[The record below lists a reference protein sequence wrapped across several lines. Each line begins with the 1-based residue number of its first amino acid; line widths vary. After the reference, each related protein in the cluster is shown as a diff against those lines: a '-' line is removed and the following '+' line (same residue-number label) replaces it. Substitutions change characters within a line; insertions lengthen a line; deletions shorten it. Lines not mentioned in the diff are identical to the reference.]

1 MTFLFLLI
9 KIKGQSRFGD
19 LVSEVDF
26 VDTPRNCEAGIS
38 IILFFPAV
46 PLRSLMELLSRLELP
61 NLFIT
66 NEVLYRLS
74 YSSTPIYIM
83 VLYFKDS
90 VN

>member
-1 MTFLFLLI
+1 M
-9 KIKGQSRFGD
+9 RVE
-19 LVSEVDF
+19 LVMRIE
-26 VDTPRNCEAGIS
+26 
-38 IILFFPAV
+38 
-46 PLRSLMELLSRLELP
+46 LM

>member
-1 MTFLFLLI
+1 
-9 KIKGQSRFGD
+9 
-19 LVSEVDF
+19 
-26 VDTPRNCEAGIS
+26 
-38 IILFFPAV
+38 
-46 PLRSLMELLSRLELP
+46 MELLSRLELP